1 MVMRMTKLEEKVFRD
16 PVYGYVHVYDQLIW
30 DLIQTKEV
38 QRLRRIK
45 QLGGTYMVFHTA
57 EHSRFSHSL
66 GVYEMARKIIRA
78 LMHRGTILSEDERL
92 LVLSAA
98 LLHDLGHGPFS
109 HSFES
114 VFSVRHEL
122 FTERIIMENT
132 EVNRVLEAYQKG
144 FATKVRDV
152 INKTYPNPLIISII
166 SSQLDADRLDYLL
179 RDAYFTGAPY
189 GEIDVERILRT
200 MRVVNNKIV
209 YKVSGMHAIEDYL
222 MSRYQMYWQVYLHS
236 TGRSF
241 DLVIQN
247 MLRRVRELIFSGY
260 EFKRPLE
267 ALKDLFLEEEP
278 SVETYLKFDDSTISY
293 YASLFTDE
301 EDEILRDFADRFINR
316 RLLKEVHYTP
326 NDETNEKLKQV
337 KEYMIELGI
346 NPDYYLLTD
355 HCVKTPYDYYGHKTN
370 CLPDCIELLMRDGSI
385 QEISEVST
393 IIKGIIAVKPKQE
406 HKVYFPLDLIRLSPD
421 GEAKQRILELL
432 HEKLRKKIC
441 LKKLLS

>member
-1 MVMRMTKLEEKVFRD
+1 MVKLEEKVFRD
-16 PVYGYVHVYDQLIW
+16 PVYGYVHVFDKLIW

-66 GVYEMARKIIRA
+66 GVCVMARKIIRA
-78 LMHRGTILSEDERL
+78 RRCCGTGVGVEVRLRG
-92 LVLSAA
+92 LSAA

-114 VFSVRHEL
+114 VFNVRHEL
-122 FTERIIMENT
+122 FTERIIMEDT
-132 EVNRVLEAYQKG
+132 EVNQVLESYQKG

-152 INKTYPNPLIISII
+152 INKTYENPLVINII

-247 MLRRVRELIFSGY
+247 MLRRVRELVLSGY
-260 EFKRPLE
+260 QFRHPIG
-267 ALKDLFLEEEP
+267 ALADLFLEKDL
-278 SVETYLKFDDSTISY
+278 SVETYLKFDDATISH
-293 YASLFTDE
+293 YASLFVEE
-301 EDEILRDFADRFINR
+301 EDEILSDFADRFIHR
-316 RLLKEVHYTP
+316 RLLKEMHYVP
-326 NDETNEKLKQV
+326 NDEVNKNLIKIG
-337 KEYMIELGI
+337 EYMSILGI
-346 NPDYYLLTD
+346 NPTYYLITD
-355 HCVKTPYDYYGHKTN
+355 HSVKTPYDYYGHKTN

-385 QEISEVST
+385 KEISEVST

-406 HKVYFPLDLIRLSPD
+406 YKIYFPLDLIKAS
-421 GEAKQRILELL
+421 GNVEIKNKILELL
-432 HEKLRKKIC
+432 PENIQ
-441 LKKLLS
+441 

>member
-1 MVMRMTKLEEKVFRD
+1 MKKLEEKVFRD
-16 PVYGYVHVYDQLIW
+16 PVYGYIHVYDQLIW

-78 LMHRGTILSEDERL
+78 LMHRGTILSEEERL

-114 VFSVRHEL
+114 VFGVRHEL
-122 FTERIIMENT
+122 FTEKIIIGNT
-132 EVNRVLEAYQKG
+132 EVNQVLESYCKG

-152 INKTYPNPLIISII
+152 INKSYPNPLIVSII

-179 RDAYFTGAPY
+179 RDAYFTGASY
-189 GEIDVERILRT
+189 GEIDVDRILRT

-241 DLVIQN
+241 DLVIQR
-247 MLRRVRELIFSGY
+247 MLHRVRELIFTGY
-260 EFKRPLE
+260 KFKHPLG
-267 ALKDLFLEEEP
+267 ALKDLFLEEEL
-278 SVETYLKFDDSTISY
+278 SIETYLKFDDSTLIYYISQ
-293 YASLFTDE
+293 FIDE
-301 EDEILRDFADRFINR
+301 DDEILHDLADRFINR
-316 RLLKEVHYTP
+316 RLFKEIHYTPSDEMDKKLKEV
-326 NDETNEKLKQV
+326 
-337 KEYMIELGI
+337 KECMIELGI
-346 NPDYYLLTD
+346 NPEYYLLTD
-355 HCVKTPYDYYGHKTN
+355 YSMKTPYDYYGHKKN

-406 HKVYFPLDLIRLSPD
+406 YKIYFPLDLVLKSPE
-421 GEAKQRILELL
+421 GNAKQRILELL
-432 HEKLRKKIC
+432 HENVQ
-441 LKKLLS
+441 

>member
-247 MLRRVRELIFSGY
+247 MLRRVRELIESDY
-260 EFKRPLE
+260 EFKKPIDDLRN
-267 ALKDLFLEEEP
+267 LFLQEEP

-355 HCVKTPYDYYGHKTN
+355 HSVKTPYDYYGHKTN

-406 HKVYFPLDLIRLSPD
+406 HKVYFPLDLIRLSQD

-432 HEKLRKKIC
+432 HENVQ
-441 LKKLLS
+441 

>member
-1 MVMRMTKLEEKVFRD
+1 M
-16 PVYGYVHVYDQLIW
+16 YGYVHVYDQLIW

-66 GVYEMARKIIRA
+66 GVYEMARRIIRA
-78 LMHRGTILSEDERL
+78 LMHQETVLSEEERL

-109 HSFES
+109 HSFEA

-122 FTERIIMENT
+122 FTERIIMEDT
-132 EVNRVLEAYQKG
+132 EVNRVLEGYQKG
-144 FATKVRDV
+144 FAKKVCDV
-152 INKTYPNPLIISII
+152 INKTYPNPLVINII

-236 TGRSF
+236 AGRSF
-241 DLVIQN
+241 DLVIQR
-247 MLRRVRELIFSGY
+247 MLHRVRELIFEGY
-260 EFKRPLE
+260 EFNCHLG
-267 ALKDLFLEEEP
+267 AIKDLFLEEEP
-278 SVETYLKFDDSTISY
+278 SVETYLKFDDSTILY
-293 YASLFTDE
+293 YASLFAE
-301 EDEILRDFADRFINR
+301 EKDPILSDLADRFINR

-326 NDETNEKLKQV
+326 SDETHEKLKQIR
-337 KEYMIELGI
+337 EYMIELGI

-355 HCVKTPYDYYGHKTN
+355 HSVKTPYDYYGHKTN

-406 HKVYFPLDLIRLSPD
+406 HKVYFPLDLIS
-421 GEAKQRILELL
+421 ESQNEEVKKKVIELL
-432 HEKLRKKIC
+432 YENVK
-441 LKKLLS
+441 

>member
-1 MVMRMTKLEEKVFRD
+1 MKKLEEKVFRD
-16 PVYGYVHVYDQLIW
+16 PVYGYIHVYDQLIW

-78 LMHRGTILSEDERL
+78 LMHRGTILSEEERL

-114 VFSVRHEL
+114 VFGVRHEL
-122 FTERIIMENT
+122 FTEKIIIGNT
-132 EVNRVLEAYQKG
+132 EVNQVLESYCKG

-152 INKTYPNPLIISII
+152 INKSYPNPLIVSII

-179 RDAYFTGAPY
+179 RDAYFTGASY
-189 GEIDVERILRT
+189 GEIDVDRILRT

-236 TGRSF
+236 TGRRF
-241 DLVIQN
+241 DLVIQR
-247 MLRRVRELIFSGY
+247 MLHRVSELIFAGY
-260 EFKRPLE
+260 KFKHPLG
-267 ALKDLFLEEEP
+267 ALKDLFLEEEL
-278 SVETYLKFDDSTISY
+278 SIETYLKFDDSTLIYYISQ
-293 YASLFTDE
+293 FIE
-301 EDEILRDFADRFINR
+301 EDDEILHDLADRFINR
-316 RLLKEVHYTP
+316 RLFKEIHYTPSDEMDKKLKEV
-326 NDETNEKLKQV
+326 
-337 KEYMIELGI
+337 KECMIELGI
-346 NPDYYLLTD
+346 NPEYYLLTD
-355 HCVKTPYDYYGHKTN
+355 YSMKTPYDYYGHKKN

-406 HKVYFPLDLIRLSPD
+406 YKIYFPLDLVLKSPE
-421 GEAKQRILELL
+421 GNAKQRILELL
-432 HEKLRKKIC
+432 HENVQ
-441 LKKLLS
+441 

>member
-1 MVMRMTKLEEKVFRD
+1 MTKLEEKVFRD

-66 GVYEMARKIIRA
+66 GVYEMARRIIRA
-78 LMHRGTILSEDERL
+78 LMHQETVLSEEERL

-109 HSFES
+109 HSFEA

-122 FTERIIMENT
+122 FTERIIMEDT
-132 EVNRVLEAYQKG
+132 EVNRVLEGYQKG
-144 FATKVRDV
+144 FAKKVRDV
-152 INKTYPNPLIISII
+152 INKTYPNPLVINII

-236 TGRSF
+236 AGRSF
-241 DLVIQN
+241 DLVIQR
-247 MLRRVRELIFSGY
+247 MLHRVRELIFEGY
-260 EFKRPLE
+260 EFNCHLG
-267 ALKDLFLEEEP
+267 AIKDLFLEEEP
-278 SVETYLKFDDSTISY
+278 SVETYLKFDDSTILY
-293 YASLFTDE
+293 YASLFAE
-301 EDEILRDFADRFINR
+301 EKDPILSDLADRFINR

-326 NDETNEKLKQV
+326 SDETHEKLKQIR
-337 KEYMIELGI
+337 EYMIELGI

-355 HCVKTPYDYYGHKTN
+355 HSVKTPYDYYGHKTN

-406 HKVYFPLDLIRLSPD
+406 HKVYFPLDLIS
-421 GEAKQRILELL
+421 ESQNEEVKKKVIELL
-432 HEKLRKKIC
+432 YENVK
-441 LKKLLS
+441 

>member
-301 EDEILRDFADRFINR
+301 EDEILLDLADRFINR

-355 HCVKTPYDYYGHKTN
+355 HSVKTPYDYYGHKTN

-406 HKVYFPLDLIRLSPD
+406 HKVYFPLDLIQLSPD

-432 HEKLRKKIC
+432 HENVQ
-441 LKKLLS
+441 

>member
-1 MVMRMTKLEEKVFRD
+1 MKKLEEKVFRD
-16 PVYGYVHVYDQLIW
+16 PIYGYIHVYDQLIW

-78 LMHRGTILSEDERL
+78 LMHRGTVLSEEERL

-114 VFSVRHEL
+114 VFAVRHEL
-122 FTERIIMENT
+122 FTEKIIIGNT
-132 EVNRVLEAYQKG
+132 EVNRVLESYCKG

-152 INKTYPNPLIISII
+152 INKSYPNPLIVSII

-179 RDAYFTGAPY
+179 RDAYFTGASY
-189 GEIDVERILRT
+189 GEIDVDRILRT

-241 DLVIQN
+241 DLVIQR
-247 MLRRVRELIFSGY
+247 MLHRVRELIFTGY
-260 EFKRPLE
+260 KFKHPLG
-267 ALKDLFLEEEP
+267 ALKDLFLEEEL
-278 SVETYLKFDDSTISY
+278 SVETYLKFDDSTLIYYISQ
-293 YASLFTDE
+293 FIDE
-301 EDEILRDFADRFINR
+301 DDEILHDLADRFINR
-316 RLLKEVHYTP
+316 RLFKEIHYTP
-326 NDETNEKLKQV
+326 SDEMDEKLKEV

-346 NPDYYLLTD
+346 DPEYYLLTD
-355 HCVKTPYDYYGHKTN
+355 YSMKTPYDYYGHKKN

-393 IIKGIIAVKPKQE
+393 IIKGIIDVKPKQE
-406 HKVYFPLDLIRLSPD
+406 YKIYFPLDLVLKSPE
-421 GEAKQRILELL
+421 GKAKERILELL
-432 HEKLRKKIC
+432 HEDVQ
-441 LKKLLS
+441 

>member
-1 MVMRMTKLEEKVFRD
+1 MVKLEEKVFRD
-16 PVYGYVHVYDQLIW
+16 PVYGYVHVFDKLIW

-78 LMHRGTILSEDERL
+78 LMYCGTVLEEEERL

-114 VFSVRHEL
+114 VFNVRHEL
-122 FTERIIMENT
+122 FTERIIMEDT
-132 EVNRVLEAYQKG
+132 EVNQVLESYQKG

-152 INKTYPNPLIISII
+152 INKTYENPLVINII

-247 MLRRVRELIFSGY
+247 MLRRVRELVLSGY
-260 EFKRPLE
+260 QFRHPIG
-267 ALKDLFLEEEP
+267 ALADLFLEKDL
-278 SVETYLKFDDSTISY
+278 SVETYLKFDDATISH
-293 YASLFTDE
+293 YASLFVEE
-301 EDEILRDFADRFINR
+301 EDEILSDFADRFIHR
-316 RLLKEVHYTP
+316 RLLKEMHYVP
-326 NDETNEKLKQV
+326 NDEVNKNLIKIG
-337 KEYMIELGI
+337 EYMSILGI
-346 NPDYYLLTD
+346 NPTYYLITD
-355 HCVKTPYDYYGHKTN
+355 HSVKTPYDYYGHKTN

-385 QEISEVST
+385 KEISEVSR
-393 IIKGIIAVKPKQE
+393 IIKGMIAVKPKQE
-406 HKVYFPLDLIRLSPD
+406 YKIYFPLDLIKAS
-421 GEAKQRILELL
+421 GNVEIKNKILELL
-432 HEKLRKKIC
+432 PENIQ
-441 LKKLLS
+441 

>member
-260 EFKRPLE
+260 EFKRPLG
-267 ALKDLFLEEEP
+267 ALKDLFLEEDP

-326 NDETNEKLKQV
+326 NDETNEKRKQV

-355 HCVKTPYDYYGHKTN
+355 HSVKTPYDYYGHKTN

-393 IIKGIIAVKPKQE
+393 IIIAVKPKQE
-406 HKVYFPLDLIRLSPD
+406 HKVYFPLDLIRLSQD

-432 HEKLRKKIC
+432 HENVQ
-441 LKKLLS
+441 

>member
-166 SSQLDADRLDYLL
+166 SSQVDADRLDYLL

-355 HCVKTPYDYYGHKTN
+355 HSVKTPYDYYGHKTN

-406 HKVYFPLDLIRLSPD
+406 HKVYFPLDLIRLSQD

-432 HEKLRKKIC
+432 HENVQ
-441 LKKLLS
+441 

>member
-1 MVMRMTKLEEKVFRD
+1 MKKLEEKVFRD
-16 PVYGYVHVYDQLIW
+16 PIYGYIHVYDQLIW

-78 LMHRGTILSEDERL
+78 LMHRGTILSEEERL

-114 VFSVRHEL
+114 VFGVRHEL
-122 FTERIIMENT
+122 FTEKIIIGNT
-132 EVNRVLEAYQKG
+132 EVNRVLESYCKG

-152 INKTYPNPLIISII
+152 INKSYPNPLIVSII

-179 RDAYFTGAPY
+179 RDAYFTGASY
-189 GEIDVERILRT
+189 GEIDVDRILRT

-241 DLVIQN
+241 DLVIQR
-247 MLRRVRELIFSGY
+247 MLHRVRELIFTGY
-260 EFKRPLE
+260 KFKHPLG
-267 ALKDLFLEEEP
+267 ALKDLFLEEEL
-278 SVETYLKFDDSTISY
+278 SVETYLKFDDSTLIYYISQ
-293 YASLFTDE
+293 FIDE
-301 EDEILRDFADRFINR
+301 DDEILHDLADRFINR
-316 RLLKEVHYTP
+316 RLFKEIHYTP
-326 NDETNEKLKQV
+326 SDEMDEKLK
-337 KEYMIELGI
+337 
-346 NPDYYLLTD
+346 
-355 HCVKTPYDYYGHKTN
+355 
-370 CLPDCIELLMRDGSI
+370 
-385 QEISEVST
+385 
-393 IIKGIIAVKPKQE
+393 
-406 HKVYFPLDLIRLSPD
+406 
-421 GEAKQRILELL
+421 
-432 HEKLRKKIC
+432 
-441 LKKLLS
+441 

>member
-1 MVMRMTKLEEKVFRD
+1 MVKLEEKVFRD
-16 PVYGYVHVYDQLIW
+16 PVYGYVHVFDKLIW

-78 LMHRGTILSEDERL
+78 LMYCGTVLEEEERL

-114 VFSVRHEL
+114 VFNVRHEL
-122 FTERIIMENT
+122 FTERIIMEDT
-132 EVNRVLEAYQKG
+132 EVNQVLESYQKG

-152 INKTYPNPLIISII
+152 INKTYENPLVINII

-247 MLRRVRELIFSGY
+247 MLRRVRELVLSGY
-260 EFKRPLE
+260 QFRHPIG
-267 ALKDLFLEEEP
+267 ALADLFLEKDL
-278 SVETYLKFDDSTISY
+278 SVETYLKFDDATISH
-293 YASLFTDE
+293 YASLFVEE
-301 EDEILRDFADRFINR
+301 EDEILSDFADRFIHR
-316 RLLKEVHYTP
+316 RLLKEMHYVP
-326 NDETNEKLKQV
+326 NDEVNKNLIKIG
-337 KEYMIELGI
+337 EYMSILGI
-346 NPDYYLLTD
+346 NPTYYLITD
-355 HCVKTPYDYYGHKTN
+355 HSVKTPYDYYGHKTN

-385 QEISEVST
+385 KEISEVST

-406 HKVYFPLDLIRLSPD
+406 YKIYFPLDLIKASWNV
-421 GEAKQRILELL
+421 EIKNKILELL
-432 HEKLRKKIC
+432 PENIQ
-441 LKKLLS
+441 

>member
-1 MVMRMTKLEEKVFRD
+1 MTKLEEKVFRD

-66 GVYEMARKIIRA
+66 GVYEMARRIIRA
-78 LMHRGTILSEDERL
+78 LMHQETVLSEEERL

-109 HSFES
+109 HSFEA

-122 FTERIIMENT
+122 FTERIIMEDT
-132 EVNRVLEAYQKG
+132 EVNRVLEGYQKG
-144 FATKVRDV
+144 FAKKVRDV
-152 INKTYPNPLIISII
+152 INKTYPNPLVINII

-236 TGRSF
+236 AGRSF
-241 DLVIQN
+241 DLVIQR
-247 MLRRVRELIFSGY
+247 MLHRVRELIFEGY
-260 EFKRPLE
+260 EFNCHLG
-267 ALKDLFLEEEP
+267 AIKDLFLEEEP
-278 SVETYLKFDDSTISY
+278 SVETYLKFDDSTILY
-293 YASLFTDE
+293 YASLFAE
-301 EDEILRDFADRFINR
+301 EKDPILSDLADRFINR

-326 NDETNEKLKQV
+326 SDETHEKLKQIR
-337 KEYMIELGI
+337 EYMIELGI

-355 HCVKTPYDYYGHKTN
+355 HSVKTPYDYYGHKTN

-406 HKVYFPLDLIRLSPD
+406 HKVYFPLDFIS
-421 GEAKQRILELL
+421 ESQNEEVKKKVIELL
-432 HEKLRKKIC
+432 YENVK
-441 LKKLLS
+441 

>member
-355 HCVKTPYDYYGHKTN
+355 HSVKTPYDYYGHKTN

-393 IIKGIIAVKPKQE
+393 IIKGIIAVKPKSL
-406 HKVYFPLDLIRLSPD
+406 F
-421 GEAKQRILELL
+421 
-432 HEKLRKKIC
+432 
-441 LKKLLS
+441 

>member
-122 FTERIIMENT
+122 FTERIIMEDT

-355 HCVKTPYDYYGHKTN
+355 HSVKTPYDYYGHKTN

-406 HKVYFPLDLIRLSPD
+406 HKVYFPLDLIRLSQD

-432 HEKLRKKIC
+432 HENVQ
-441 LKKLLS
+441 

>member
-1 MVMRMTKLEEKVFRD
+1 MVKLEEKVFRD
-16 PVYGYVHVYDQLIW
+16 PVYGYVHVFDKLIW

-78 LMHRGTILSEDERL
+78 LMYCGTVLEEEERL

-114 VFSVRHEL
+114 VFNVRHEL
-122 FTERIIMENT
+122 FTERIIMEDT
-132 EVNRVLEAYQKG
+132 EVNQVLESYQKG

-152 INKTYPNPLIISII
+152 INKTYENPLVINII

-222 MSRYQMYWQVYLHS
+222 MSRYQMDWQVYLHS

-247 MLRRVRELIFSGY
+247 MLRRVRELVLSGY
-260 EFKRPLE
+260 QFRHPIG
-267 ALKDLFLEEEP
+267 ALADLFLEKDL
-278 SVETYLKFDDSTISY
+278 SVETYLKFDDATISH
-293 YASLFTDE
+293 YASLFVEE
-301 EDEILRDFADRFINR
+301 EDEILSDFADRFIHR
-316 RLLKEVHYTP
+316 RLLKEMHYVP
-326 NDETNEKLKQV
+326 NDEVNKNLIKIG
-337 KEYMIELGI
+337 EYMSILGI
-346 NPDYYLLTD
+346 NPTYYLITD
-355 HCVKTPYDYYGHKTN
+355 HSVKTPYDYYGHKTN

-385 QEISEVST
+385 KEISEVST

-406 HKVYFPLDLIRLSPD
+406 YKIYFPLDLIKAS
-421 GEAKQRILELL
+421 GNVEIKNKILELL
-432 HEKLRKKIC
+432 PENIQ
-441 LKKLLS
+441 

>member
-200 MRVVNNKIV
+200 MRVVNNTIV

-355 HCVKTPYDYYGHKTN
+355 HSVKTPYDYYGHKTN

-406 HKVYFPLDLIRLSPD
+406 HKVYFPLDLIRLSQD

-432 HEKLRKKIC
+432 HENVQ
-441 LKKLLS
+441 

>member
-144 FATKVRDV
+144 FATKVRDM

-355 HCVKTPYDYYGHKTN
+355 HSVKTPYDYYGHKTN

-406 HKVYFPLDLIRLSPD
+406 HKVYFPLDLIRLSQD

-432 HEKLRKKIC
+432 HENVQ
-441 LKKLLS
+441 

>member
-1 MVMRMTKLEEKVFRD
+1 MVKLEEKVFRD
-16 PVYGYVHVYDQLIW
+16 PVYGYVHVFDKLIW

-78 LMHRGTILSEDERL
+78 LMYCGTVLEEEERL

-114 VFSVRHEL
+114 VFNVRHEL
-122 FTERIIMENT
+122 FTERIIMEDT
-132 EVNRVLEAYQKG
+132 EVNQVLESYQKG

-152 INKTYPNPLIISII
+152 INKTYENPLVINII

-247 MLRRVRELIFSGY
+247 MLRRVRELVLSGY
-260 EFKRPLE
+260 QFRHPIG
-267 ALKDLFLEEEP
+267 ALADLFLEKEL
-278 SVETYLKFDDSTISY
+278 SVETYLKFDDATISH
-293 YASLFTDE
+293 YASLFVEE
-301 EDEILRDFADRFINR
+301 EDEILSDFADRFIHR
-316 RLLKEVHYTP
+316 RLLKEMHYVP
-326 NDETNEKLKQV
+326 NDEVNKNLIKIG
-337 KEYMIELGI
+337 EYMSILGI
-346 NPDYYLLTD
+346 NPTYYLITD
-355 HCVKTPYDYYGHKTN
+355 HSVKTPYDYYGHKTN

-385 QEISEVST
+385 KEISEVST

-406 HKVYFPLDLIRLSPD
+406 YKIYFPLDLIKAS
-421 GEAKQRILELL
+421 GNVEIKNKILELL
-432 HEKLRKKIC
+432 PENIQ
-441 LKKLLS
+441 

>member
-1 MVMRMTKLEEKVFRD
+1 MVIRLTKLEEKVFRD

-355 HCVKTPYDYYGHKTN
+355 HSVKTPYDYYGHKTN

-406 HKVYFPLDLIRLSPD
+406 HKVYFPLDLIRLSQD

-432 HEKLRKKIC
+432 HENVQ
-441 LKKLLS
+441 

>member
-1 MVMRMTKLEEKVFRD
+1 MVKLEEKVFRD
-16 PVYGYVHVYDQLIW
+16 PVYGYVHVFDKLIW

-78 LMHRGTILSEDERL
+78 LMYCGTVLEEERL

-114 VFSVRHEL
+114 VFNVRHEL
-122 FTERIIMENT
+122 FTERIIMEDT
-132 EVNRVLEAYQKG
+132 EVNQVLESYQKG

-152 INKTYPNPLIISII
+152 INKTYENPLVINII

-247 MLRRVRELIFSGY
+247 MLRRVRELVLSGY
-260 EFKRPLE
+260 QFRHPIG
-267 ALKDLFLEEEP
+267 ALADLFLEKDL
-278 SVETYLKFDDSTISY
+278 SVETYLKFDDATISH
-293 YASLFTDE
+293 YASLFVEE
-301 EDEILRDFADRFINR
+301 EDEILSDFADRFIHR
-316 RLLKEVHYTP
+316 RLLKEMHYVP
-326 NDETNEKLKQV
+326 NDEVNKNLIKIG
-337 KEYMIELGI
+337 EYMSILGI
-346 NPDYYLLTD
+346 NPTYYLITD
-355 HCVKTPYDYYGHKTN
+355 HSVKTPYDYYGHKTN

-385 QEISEVST
+385 KEISEVST

-406 HKVYFPLDLIRLSPD
+406 YKIYFPLDLIKAS
-421 GEAKQRILELL
+421 GNVEIKNKILELL
-432 HEKLRKKIC
+432 PENIQ
-441 LKKLLS
+441 

>member
-1 MVMRMTKLEEKVFRD
+1 MRMTKLEEKVFRD

-355 HCVKTPYDYYGHKTN
+355 HSVKTPYDYYGHKTN

-406 HKVYFPLDLIRLSPD
+406 HKVYFPLDLIQLSPD

-432 HEKLRKKIC
+432 HENVQ
-441 LKKLLS
+441 

>member
-301 EDEILRDFADRFINR
+301 EDEILRDLADRFINR

-355 HCVKTPYDYYGHKTN
+355 HSVKTPYDYYGHKTN

-406 HKVYFPLDLIRLSPD
+406 HKVYFPLDLIQLSPD

-432 HEKLRKKIC
+432 HENVQ
-441 LKKLLS
+441 

>member
-355 HCVKTPYDYYGHKTN
+355 HSVKTPYDYYGHKTN

-406 HKVYFPLDLIRLSPD
+406 HKVYFTLDLIRLSPD

-432 HEKLRKKIC
+432 HENVQ
-441 LKKLLS
+441 

>member
-337 KEYMIELGI
+337 KEYMIELDI

-355 HCVKTPYDYYGHKTN
+355 HSVKTPYDYYGHKTN

-406 HKVYFPLDLIRLSPD
+406 HKVYFPLDLIRLSQD

-432 HEKLRKKIC
+432 HENVQ
-441 LKKLLS
+441 

>member
-1 MVMRMTKLEEKVFRD
+1 
-16 PVYGYVHVYDQLIW
+16 
-30 DLIQTKEV
+30 
-38 QRLRRIK
+38 
-45 QLGGTYMVFHTA
+45 MVFHTA

-66 GVYEMARKIIRA
+66 GVYEMARRIIRA
-78 LMHRGTILSEDERL
+78 LMHQETVLSEEERL

-109 HSFES
+109 HSFEA

-122 FTERIIMENT
+122 FTERIIMEDT
-132 EVNRVLEAYQKG
+132 EVNRVLEGYQKG
-144 FATKVRDV
+144 FAKKVRDV
-152 INKTYPNPLIISII
+152 INKTYPNPLVINII

-236 TGRSF
+236 AGRSF
-241 DLVIQN
+241 DLVIQR
-247 MLRRVRELIFSGY
+247 MLHRVRELIFEGY
-260 EFKRPLE
+260 EFNCHLG
-267 ALKDLFLEEEP
+267 AIKDLFLEEEP
-278 SVETYLKFDDSTISY
+278 SVETYLKFDDSTILY
-293 YASLFTDE
+293 YASLFAE
-301 EDEILRDFADRFINR
+301 EKDPILSDLADRFINR

-326 NDETNEKLKQV
+326 SDETHEKLKQIR
-337 KEYMIELGI
+337 EYMIELGI

-355 HCVKTPYDYYGHKTN
+355 HSVKTPYDYYGHKTN

-406 HKVYFPLDLIRLSPD
+406 HKVYFPLDLIS
-421 GEAKQRILELL
+421 ESQNEEVKKKVIELL
-432 HEKLRKKIC
+432 YENVK
-441 LKKLLS
+441 

>member
-1 MVMRMTKLEEKVFRD
+1 MTKLEEKVFRD

-66 GVYEMARKIIRA
+66 GVYEMARRIIRA
-78 LMHRGTILSEDERL
+78 LMHQETVLSEEERL

-109 HSFES
+109 HSFEA

-122 FTERIIMENT
+122 FTERIIMEDT
-132 EVNRVLEAYQKG
+132 EVNRVLEGYQKG
-144 FATKVRDV
+144 FAKKVRDV
-152 INKTYPNPLIISII
+152 INKTYPNPLVINII

-236 TGRSF
+236 AGRSF
-241 DLVIQN
+241 DLVIQR
-247 MLRRVRELIFSGY
+247 MLHRVRELIFEGY
-260 EFKRPLE
+260 EFNCHLG
-267 ALKDLFLEEEP
+267 AIKDLFLEEEP
-278 SVETYLKFDDSTISY
+278 SVETYLKFDDSTILY
-293 YASLFTDE
+293 YASLFAE
-301 EDEILRDFADRFINR
+301 EKDLILSDLADRFINR

-326 NDETNEKLKQV
+326 SDETHEKLKQIR
-337 KEYMIELGI
+337 EYMIELGI

-355 HCVKTPYDYYGHKTN
+355 HSVKTPYDYYGHKTN

-406 HKVYFPLDLIRLSPD
+406 HKVYFPLDLIS
-421 GEAKQRILELL
+421 ESQNEEVKKKVIELL
-432 HEKLRKKIC
+432 YENVK
-441 LKKLLS
+441 

>member
-301 EDEILRDFADRFINR
+301 EDEILRDLADRFINR

-355 HCVKTPYDYYGHKTN
+355 HSVKTPYDYYGHKTN

-406 HKVYFPLDLIRLSPD
+406 HKVYFPLDLIRLSQD

-432 HEKLRKKIC
+432 HENVQ
-441 LKKLLS
+441 

>member
-222 MSRYQMYWQVYLHS
+222 MSRYQMYWQGYLHS

-355 HCVKTPYDYYGHKTN
+355 HSVKTPYDYYGHKTN

-406 HKVYFPLDLIRLSPD
+406 HKVYFPLDLIRLSQD

-432 HEKLRKKIC
+432 HENVQ
-441 LKKLLS
+441 

>member
-1 MVMRMTKLEEKVFRD
+1 MTKLEEKVFRD

-78 LMHRGTILSEDERL
+78 LMHRGTILDEDDRL
-92 LVLSAA
+92 LVLAAA

-114 VFSVRHEL
+114 VFSVRHET
-122 FTERIIMENT
+122 FTERIIMEDT
-132 EVNRVLEAYQKG
+132 EVHYVLEAYQKG
-144 FATKVRDV
+144 FAKKVRDV
-152 INKTYPNPLIISII
+152 INKTYPNQVVVSII

-200 MRVVNNKIV
+200 MRVVNDKIV

-247 MLRRVRELIFSGY
+247 MLRRLRELILSGY
-260 EFKRPLE
+260 QFKRPIDE
-267 ALKDLFLEEEP
+267 FKDLFLAEEP
-278 SVETYLKFDDSTISY
+278 SVTTYLRFDDSIISY
-293 YASLFTDE
+293 YAELFMNE
-301 EDEILRDFADRFINR
+301 EDEILRDFAQRFINR
-316 RLLKEVHYTP
+316 RLLKEVHYVP
-326 NDETNEKLKQV
+326 SDETHQKLQEV
-337 KEYMIELGI
+337 KSLLSDLGI
-346 NPDYYLLTD
+346 DPDYYLLTD
-355 HCVKTPYDYYGHKTN
+355 HSVKTPYDYYGHKTN

-393 IIKGIIAVKPKQE
+393 IIKGIIAVKPQQE
-406 HKVYFPLDLIRLSPD
+406 YKVYYPLDLIESSSND
-421 GEAKQRILELL
+421 AVKQRIFELL
-432 HEKLRKKIC
+432 NAIVH
-441 LKKLLS
+441 

>member
-1 MVMRMTKLEEKVFRD
+1 MKKLEEKVFRD
-16 PVYGYVHVYDQLIW
+16 PIYGYIHVYDQLIW

-78 LMHRGTILSEDERL
+78 LMHRGTILSEEERL

-114 VFSVRHEL
+114 VFGVRHEL
-122 FTERIIMENT
+122 FTEKIIIGNT
-132 EVNRVLEAYQKG
+132 EVNRVLESYCKG

-152 INKTYPNPLIISII
+152 INKSYPNPLIVSII

-179 RDAYFTGAPY
+179 RDAYFTGASY
-189 GEIDVERILRT
+189 GEIDVDRILRT

-241 DLVIQN
+241 DLVIQR
-247 MLRRVRELIFSGY
+247 MLHRVRELIFTGY
-260 EFKRPLE
+260 KFKHPLG
-267 ALKDLFLEEEP
+267 ALKDLFLEEEL
-278 SVETYLKFDDSTISY
+278 SVETYLKFDDSTLIYYISQ
-293 YASLFTDE
+293 FIDE
-301 EDEILRDFADRFINR
+301 DDEILHDLADRFINR
-316 RLLKEVHYTP
+316 RLFKEIHYTP
-326 NDETNEKLKQV
+326 SDEMDEKLKEV

-346 NPDYYLLTD
+346 NPEYYLLTD
-355 HCVKTPYDYYGHKTN
+355 YSMKTPYDYYGHKKN

-393 IIKGIIAVKPKQE
+393 IIKGIIDVKPKQE
-406 HKVYFPLDLIRLSPD
+406 YKIYFPLDLVLKSPE
-421 GEAKQRILELL
+421 GKAKERILELL
-432 HEKLRKKIC
+432 HEDVQ
-441 LKKLLS
+441 

>member
-1 MVMRMTKLEEKVFRD
+1 MVKLEEKVFRD
-16 PVYGYVHVYDQLIW
+16 PVYGYVHVFDKLIW

-78 LMHRGTILSEDERL
+78 LMYCGTVLEEEERL

-114 VFSVRHEL
+114 VFNVRHEL
-122 FTERIIMENT
+122 FTERIIMEDT
-132 EVNRVLEAYQKG
+132 EVNQVLESYQKG

-152 INKTYPNPLIISII
+152 INKTYENPLVINII

-247 MLRRVRELIFSGY
+247 MLRRVRELVLSGY
-260 EFKRPLE
+260 QFRQPIG
-267 ALKDLFLEEEP
+267 ALADLFLETDL
-278 SVETYLKFDDSTISY
+278 SVETYVKFDDATISH
-293 YASLFTDE
+293 YASLFVE
-301 EDEILRDFADRFINR
+301 EEEEILSDFADRFIHR
-316 RLLKEVHYTP
+316 RLLKEMHYVP
-326 NDETNEKLKQV
+326 NDEVNKNLIKIG
-337 KEYMIELGI
+337 EYMSILGI
-346 NPDYYLLTD
+346 NPTYYLITD
-355 HCVKTPYDYYGHKTN
+355 HSVKTPYDYYGHKTN

-385 QEISEVST
+385 KEISEVST

-406 HKVYFPLDLIRLSPD
+406 YKIYFPLDLIKAS
-421 GEAKQRILELL
+421 GNVEIKNKILELL
-432 HEKLRKKIC
+432 PENIQ
-441 LKKLLS
+441 

>member
-1 MVMRMTKLEEKVFRD
+1 M
-16 PVYGYVHVYDQLIW
+16 
-30 DLIQTKEV
+30 
-38 QRLRRIK
+38 
-45 QLGGTYMVFHTA
+45 
-57 EHSRFSHSL
+57 
-66 GVYEMARKIIRA
+66 
-78 LMHRGTILSEDERL
+78 
-92 LVLSAA
+92 
-98 LLHDLGHGPFS
+98 
-109 HSFES
+109 
-114 VFSVRHEL
+114 
-122 FTERIIMENT
+122 
-132 EVNRVLEAYQKG
+132 NRVLEAYQKG

-209 YKVSGMHAIEDYL
+209 YKVSGMHAIE
-222 MSRYQMYWQVYLHS
+222 
-236 TGRSF
+236 

-355 HCVKTPYDYYGHKTN
+355 HSVKTPYDYYGHKTN

-432 HEKLRKKIC
+432 HENVQ
-441 LKKLLS
+441 